1 MPSVKERFISFAKIN
16 TQSKLEGSGVVFPST
31 PGQFDLARMLEKEL
45 QEIGL
50 EEISLDENCYLMATL
65 PANTEKNIPVI
76 GFIAHLDT
84 SPDSNGANVNPQ
96 IIEKYDGGEIILNKA
111 LDIRMSPV
119 EFPELKKYVG
129 QELITTDG
137 TSLLGADDKAGIA
150 VIMSAMEYLAG
161 HPEIKHG
168 KIRIGFTPD
177 EEVGHGADRFDVE
190 KFGAEY
196 AYTVDGGEIGELE
209 YETFNAAQAEVTITG
224 RGVHP
229 GSAKNKMINAI
240 RLGMELDGMLPVNER
255 PEYTEGR
262 EGFIHLMGFSGN
274 VESVRMLYIIRD
286 HDRKLWEK
294 RKQALVDAA
303 EYLNKHYGEGRIVVK
318 MVTQYYNMREKI
330 EPVFH
335 IVETAKQA
343 YLSLGIKPIMVPVRG
358 GTDGSR
364 LSFMGLPCPNLFT
377 GGFNYHGK
385 YETLPT
391 RSLERSV
398 EVILKI
404 VELVSQQ

>member
-31 PGQFDLARMLEKEL
+31 PGQFDLARKLEKEL

-404 VELVSQQ
+404 VELISQQ